1 MRRFCLT
8 LPETPERTEKARKH
22 FQEMRVYDVTFF
34 NGIHAERAGLQT
46 HHLYEVDNPGTGF
59 KIGHK
64 PTGIWLSHIMLW
76 AALNLLWDE
85 HFMILEVDAQFGPD
99 WHTRVNSALTDAP
112 RDFDMLY
119 VGSCCCK
126 GRPTKH
132 IKGDVYEV
140 RWPLCSHA
148 YIVAKKALP
157 ILLASQRKCWSPIDI
172 GLGFDTFDKNP
183 EMKVYTVLPRI
194 VEQFDTVIPP

>member
-1 MRRFCLT
+1 MRRFCLS
-8 LPETPERTEKARKH
+8 LPETPERTEKAREH
-22 FQEMRVYDVTFF
+22 FRQQRVYDVTFF
-34 NGIHAERAGLQT
+34 HGLHAEKAGIQT

-59 KIGHK
+59 KIGFK
-64 PTGIWLSHIMLW
+64 PTGIWLAHWALW
-76 AALNLLWDE
+76 SALNLLWDE
-85 HFMILEVDAQFGPD
+85 HFMVIETDAKFPDD

-119 VGSCCCK
+119 VGSCCCD
-126 GRPTKH
+126 GRPRTH

-140 RWPLCSHA
+140 KWPLCTHC

-157 ILLASQRKCWSPIDI
+157 ILLETQRKIWAPIDI
-172 GLGFDTFDKNP
+172 GLTFESHPKL
-183 EMKVYTVLPRI
+183 KVYTVLPRI